1 MSGFDP
7 NRRKALKRIA
17 LLGAAGLVPGILPVR
32 SAHAADLAVGF
43 VYIGP
48 RLDWGWNQSHA
59 LAAAALKGVPN
70 VRVFQADYLP
80 ESTDYSSGKETPET
94 RAYTKAMEGLIA
106 DHGAGLIVSTSFDY
120 DPFLLAM
127 ATKYPDVVFRQA
139 TALAN
144 GANPRNVG
152 SQNGLINQGHY
163 VNGVAAGPSTTTNKL
178 GFVAGKPFGT
188 VLLNVNSFLLG
199 SRQTNP
205 EATVRVIFTGEW
217 EDAAHDAAATNAL
230 VDAGCD
236 VIACHLDAPRV
247 VIETAEGRGVKTCGH
262 AFDQAP
268 LAPKG
273 YITGADYNWT
283 EMFETFIETLQRG
296 GTLPNFVTGGYD
308 KDYVRSSPFGA
319 GATPEAIN
327 AATTAMQAMKNED
340 AIFVGPIMDNTGKR
354 VVPAGTTYGPY
365 ADELQQTNYLIEGV
379 LGSIT

>member
-205 EATVRVIFTGEW
+205 DATVRVIFTGEW